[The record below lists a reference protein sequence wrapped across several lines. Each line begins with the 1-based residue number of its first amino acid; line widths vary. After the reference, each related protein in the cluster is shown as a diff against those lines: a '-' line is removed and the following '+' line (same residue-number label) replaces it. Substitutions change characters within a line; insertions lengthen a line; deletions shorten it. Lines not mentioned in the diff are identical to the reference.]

1 MIEGAS
7 EGIGLGDKFLKHV
20 SRCKIV
26 CHVLDM
32 AQVDN
37 RDVIEDYKI
46 IRKELKNYSEALY
59 NKREIVV
66 ANKMD
71 IETAKENLERFKKE
85 FKDLEIIEVSAAT
98 LEGTKELIFKLKEI
112 LESIPDEETY
122 DKNEFEDYV
131 LYEFKHE
138 KPYQIKREGQN
149 RWVVTGKDL
158 EKLLKMT
165 RFNSDESALRFARK
179 LKSLGVDDELKN
191 LGAKEGDIVSILD
204 QEFEYEEKL
213 Y

>member
-71 IETAKENLERFKKE
+71 IETAKENLERFKKN
-85 FKDLEIIEVSAAT
+85 
-98 LEGTKELIFKLKEI
+98 LKI
-112 LESIPDEETY
+112 
-122 DKNEFEDYV
+122 
-131 LYEFKHE
+131 
-138 KPYQIKREGQN
+138 
-149 RWVVTGKDL
+149 
-158 EKLLKMT
+158 
-165 RFNSDESALRFARK
+165 
-179 LKSLGVDDELKN
+179 
-191 LGAKEGDIVSILD
+191 
-204 QEFEYEEKL
+204 
-213 Y
+213 